1 MPPSDLPNDARQVMS
16 AEKAAVSRA
25 LNLVEDRR
33 PEAHAHVTALLAAL
47 KDAPKAA
54 DGHRVGLTGP
64 PGVGKSTLTSALAR
78 ALRQRDRTVGVVAVD
93 PSSIRSGGS
102 LLGDRARM
110 SFDPSDD
117 GLFVR
122 SLATAGEVG
131 GLAYAANS
139 AVRVLA
145 AAYDTVVIETTGVG
159 QSEIDIV
166 HVADTVVLVIQPGS
180 GDVLQ
185 FLKAGIM
192 EIPDI
197 LVVNKADQ
205 DELAQRA
212 VADLHGAL
220 RTAHA
225 AGIGGGQDADWE
237 TPIIATSATKGTGID
252 ALVDALDGHR
262 QHLDATLAERRARGD
277 VQWAL
282 DLFNRKHGEHGVT
295 TLGGVAQLKAR
306 AEQDIEGGATPL
318 GLCEHLSQEYV
329 VALRKTPR
337 GTHE

>member
-1 MPPSDLPNDARQVMS
+1 MPRSDSAHDAQDVMS
-16 AEKAAVSRA
+16 ADKAAVSRA

-33 PEAHAHVTALLAAL
+33 PESHGRVAELLAAL
-47 KDAPKAA
+47 KDAPRAA
-54 DGHRVGLTGP
+54 GGHRVGLTGP

-78 ALRQRDRTVGVVAVD
+78 SVRHRGRTVGVVAVD

-110 SFDPSDD
+110 SFDPSDT

-145 AAYDTVVIETTGVG
+145 AAYDVVVVETTGVG

-205 DELAQRA
+205 EELARRA
-212 VADLHGAL
+212 VADLRGAL
-220 RTAHA
+220 QTAQA
-225 AGIGGGQDADWE
+225 VGAGGRQDAGWE
-237 TPIIATSATKGTGID
+237 TPIVATSATKGTGID
-252 ALVDALDGHR
+252 ELIDDLDRHR
-262 QHLDATLAERRARGD
+262 KHLETTLAARRRR
-277 VQWAL
+277 VEVRWAL
-282 DLFNRKHGEHGVT
+282 DLFRRKHGEHGVS
-295 TLGGVAQLKAR
+295 TLGGSERLKAR
-306 AEQDIEGGATPL
+306 AERHLNGDETPL
-318 GLCEHLSQEYV
+318 GLCEQLSQEYV
-329 VALRKTPR
+329 AALRKTP
-337 GTHE
+337 

>member
-1 MPPSDLPNDARQVMS
+1 MPPSDLPDDAEKVMS
-16 AEKAAVSRA
+16 ADKGAVSRA

-33 PEAHAHVTALLAAL
+33 PEAQASVANLLAAIQA
-47 KDAPKAA
+47 APKASS
-54 DGHRVGLTGP
+54 GHRVGLTGP
-64 PGVGKSTLTSALAR
+64 PGVGKSTLTSVLAR
-78 ALRQRDRTVGVVAVD
+78 SVRQRGRTVGVVAVD

-110 SFDPSDD
+110 SFDPSDT

-139 AVRVLA
+139 SVRVLA
-145 AAYDTVVIETTGVG
+145 AAYDMVVIETTGVG
-159 QSEIDIV
+159 QSEIDVI

-197 LVVNKADQ
+197 LVVNKADH
-205 DELAQRA
+205 DELARRA
-212 VADLHGAL
+212 VTDLRGAL
-220 RTAHA
+220 QTAHA
-225 AGIGGGQDADWE
+225 VGASSGQDASWE

-252 ALVDALDGHR
+252 ELIDS
-262 QHLDATLAERRARGD
+262 LDAHRAHLNTTLAARRRRGE
-277 VQWAL
+277 VQWTI
-282 DLFNRKHGEHGVT
+282 DLFSRKHGEHGVS
-295 TLGGVAQLKAR
+295 TLGGAAQLQTR
-306 AEQDIEGGATPL
+306 AERELDSGETPL
-318 GLCEHLSQEYV
+318 SLCEHWSREYV
-329 VALRKTPR
+329 AALGRTP
-337 GTHE
+337 

>member
-1 MPPSDLPNDARQVMS
+1 MPPSDPPDDAERVIR

-25 LNLVEDRR
+25 LNLVEDKRADAQDR
-33 PEAHAHVTALLAAL
+33 VAALLGSL
-47 KDAPKAA
+47 KGAPRAVG
-54 DGHRVGLTGP
+54 GHRVGLTGP
-64 PGVGKSTLTSALAR
+64 PGVGKSTLTSAIAR
-78 ALRQRDRTVGVVAVD
+78 AVRARGRTMGIVAVD
-93 PSSIRSGGS
+93 PSSVVSGGS
-102 LLGDRARM
+102 LLGDRVRM
-110 SFDPSDD
+110 SFDPSDE

-145 AAYDTVVIETTGVG
+145 AAYDVVVIETTGVG

-205 DELAQRA
+205 EELARRA
-212 VADLHGAL
+212 VADLQGAL

-225 AGIGGGQDADWE
+225 VGASGREDGDWE
-237 TPIIATSATKGTGID
+237 TPIIATSATEGTGIEE
-252 ALVDALDGHR
+252 LIDALDAHR
-262 QHLDATLAERRARGD
+262 KHLEPTLGARRARGE
-277 VQWAL
+277 VQWVL
-282 DLFNRKHGEHGVT
+282 DLFMRKHGDHGVS
-295 TLGGVAQLKAR
+295 TLHGLAELTAR
-306 AEQDIEGGATPL
+306 AERELDDGETPL
-318 GLCEHLSQEYV
+318 SLCERLSREYV
-329 VALRKTPR
+329 ATLRQTS
-337 GTHE
+337 

>member
-1 MPPSDLPNDARQVMS
+1 MPPSETHDDAQRVMS
-16 AEKAAVSRA
+16 SDKAAVSRA

-33 PEAHAHVTALLAAL
+33 PAAHAEVAQLLAAL
-47 KDAPKAA
+47 KDAPRAHT
-54 DGHRVGLTGP
+54 GHRVGLTGP

-78 ALRQRDRTVGVVAVD
+78 ALRRQGRTVGVVAVD

-110 SFDPSDD
+110 SFDPGDN

-131 GLAYAANS
+131 GLSYAANS
-139 AVRVLA
+139 SVRVLA
-145 AAYDTVVIETTGVG
+145 AAYDMVVIETTGVG
-159 QSEIDIV
+159 QSEIDIM

-192 EIPDI
+192 EIPDV
-197 LVVNKADQ
+197 LVVNKADH
-205 DELAQRA
+205 DELARRA

-225 AGIGGGQDADWE
+225 AGAGGPHSKGWE
-237 TPIIATSATKGTGID
+237 TPIVATSATQGTGID
-252 ALVDALDGHR
+252 RLIEALDAHR
-262 QHLDATLAERRARGD
+262 QHLESTLAARRKQGEI
-277 VQWAL
+277 QWTL
-282 DLFNRKHGEHGVT
+282 DLFGRKHGEHGVS
-295 TLGGVAQLKAR
+295 TLGGRTTLKAR
-306 AEQDIEGGATPL
+306 ADRELEAGETPL
-318 GLCEHLSQEYV
+318 GLCERFSREYV
-329 VALRKTPR
+329 TSLGQTA
-337 GTHE
+337 

>member
-1 MPPSDLPNDARQVMS
+1 MPPSDPPDDAERVIR

-25 LNLVEDRR
+25 LNLVEDKRADAQDR
-33 PEAHAHVTALLAAL
+33 VAALLGSL
-47 KDAPKAA
+47 KGAPRAVG
-54 DGHRVGLTGP
+54 GHRVGLTGP
-64 PGVGKSTLTSALAR
+64 PGVGKSTLTSAIAR
-78 ALRQRDRTVGVVAVD
+78 AVRARGRTMGIVAVD
-93 PSSIRSGGS
+93 PSSIVSGGS
-102 LLGDRARM
+102 LLGDRVRM
-110 SFDPSDD
+110 SFDPSDE

-145 AAYDTVVIETTGVG
+145 AAYDVVVIETTGVG

-205 DELAQRA
+205 EELARRA
-212 VADLHGAL
+212 VADLQGAL

-225 AGIGGGQDADWE
+225 VGASGREDGDWE
-237 TPIIATSATKGTGID
+237 TPIIATSATEGTGIEE
-252 ALVDALDGHR
+252 LIDALDAHR
-262 QHLDATLAERRARGD
+262 KHLEPTLGARRAQGE
-277 VQWAL
+277 VQWVL
-282 DLFNRKHGEHGVT
+282 DLFMRKHGDHGVS
-295 TLGGVAQLKAR
+295 TLHGLAELTAR
-306 AEQDIEGGATPL
+306 AERELDEGETPL
-318 GLCEHLSQEYV
+318 SLCERLSGEYV
-329 VALRKTPR
+329 ATLRQTS
-337 GTHE
+337 

>member
-1 MPPSDLPNDARQVMS
+1 MPPSDLSGDARLVMS
-16 AEKAAVSRA
+16 ADKAAVSRS

-33 PEAHAHVTALLAAL
+33 SDAHARVAGLLAAL

-54 DGHRVGLTGP
+54 AGHRVGLTGP

-78 ALRQRDRTVGVVAVD
+78 SVRRRDRTVGVVAVD

-110 SFDPSDD
+110 SFDPSDA

-145 AAYDTVVIETTGVG
+145 AAYDIVVIETTGVG

-197 LVVNKADQ
+197 LVVNKADH

-212 VADLHGAL
+212 IADLRGAL

-225 AGIGGGQDADWE
+225 AGAGGGRDADWD

-252 ALVDALDGHR
+252 ALIDALDAHR
-262 QHLDATLAERRARGD
+262 QHLDATLPARRRQGE
-277 VQWAL
+277 VQWTL
-282 DLFNRKHGEHGVT
+282 DLFSRKHGEHGLA
-295 TLGGVAQLKAR
+295 TLGGVAQVKAR
-306 AEQDIEGGATPL
+306 TERDLAGGDTPL
-318 GLCEHLSQEYV
+318 GLCEHLSREYV
-329 VALRKTPR
+329 SALGKTP
-337 GTHE
+337 

>member
-1 MPPSDLPNDARQVMS
+1 MPPSDLADDARRVMS
-16 AEKAAVSRA
+16 ADKTAVSRA

-33 PEAHAHVTALLAAL
+33 AESQARVTDLLARL

-54 DGHRVGLTGP
+54 GGHRVGLTGP

-78 ALRQRDRTVGVVAVD
+78 AIRGRGRTVGVVAID
-93 PSSIRSGGS
+93 PSSVQSGGS

-110 SFDPSDD
+110 SFDPADG

-145 AAYDTVVIETTGVG
+145 AAYDMVVVETTGVG

-205 DELAQRA
+205 DELAKRA
-212 VADLHGAL
+212 VADLTGAL

-225 AGIGGGQDADWE
+225 VGAGGQDSDWE
-237 TPIIATSATKGTGID
+237 TPILATSATKGLGID
-252 ALVDALDGHR
+252 ALVDALGRHR
-262 QHLDATLAERRARGD
+262 RHLDTTLAARRRRGE

-282 DLFNRKHGEHGVT
+282 DLFSRKHGEHGVS
-295 TLGGVAQLKAR
+295 TLGGERGLRAR
-306 AEQDIEGGATPL
+306 TEQELDEGETPL
-318 GLCEHLSQEYV
+318 RLCERLSREYV
-329 VALRKTPR
+329 AMLGENHTRNR
-337 GTHE
+337 

>member
-1 MPPSDLPNDARQVMS
+1 MPPSDLADDARRVMS
-16 AEKAAVSRA
+16 ADKTAVSRA

-33 PEAHAHVTALLAAL
+33 QESQARVTELLASL
-47 KDAPKAA
+47 RDAPKAA
-54 DGHRVGLTGP
+54 GGHRVGLTGP
-64 PGVGKSTLTSALAR
+64 PGVGKSTLTSVLAR
-78 ALRQRDRTVGVVAVD
+78 AVRSRGRTVGVVAVD
-93 PSSIRSGGS
+93 PSSVQSGGS

-110 SFDPSDD
+110 SFDPSDT

-145 AAYDTVVIETTGVG
+145 AAYDMVVVETTGVG
-159 QSEIDIV
+159 QSEIDVV

-197 LVVNKADQ
+197 LVVNKADHN
-205 DELAQRA
+205 ELAERA
-212 VADLHGAL
+212 VADLRGAV

-225 AGIGGGQDADWE
+225 VGAGAQDSDWE
-237 TPIIATSATKGTGID
+237 TPILATSATKGMGID
-252 ALVDALDGHR
+252 ALADALERHR
-262 QHLDATLAERRARGD
+262 QHLAPTLAARRRRGE

-282 DLFNRKHGEHGVT
+282 DLFSRKHGEHGVS
-295 TLGGVAQLKAR
+295 TLGGLEEVRAR
-306 AEQDIEGGATPL
+306 TERELDGGETPL
-318 GLCEHLSQEYV
+318 SLCDRLSRDY
-329 VALRKTPR
+329 LKTLGKTPR
-337 GTHE
+337 GRDE

>member
-1 MPPSDLPNDARQVMS
+1 MPPSDLPDDALQVLS
-16 AEKAAVSRA
+16 ADKAAVSRA

-33 PEAHAHVTALLAAL
+33 PEAQAAVTTLLAAL
-47 KDAPKAA
+47 KGAPKAA
-54 DGHRVGLTGP
+54 GGHRVGLTGP

-78 ALRQRDRTVGVVAVD
+78 SVRRGGRTVGVVAVD

-110 SFDPSDD
+110 GFDPSDA

-145 AAYDTVVIETTGVG
+145 AAYDMVVIETTGVG

-166 HVADTVVLVIQPGS
+166 HVADTVVLVVQPGS

-212 VADLHGAL
+212 IADLRGAL
-220 RTAHA
+220 QTAHA
-225 AGIGGGQDADWE
+225 VGATGGQDAGWE
-237 TPIIATSATKGTGID
+237 PPIIATSATKETGID
-252 ALVDALDGHR
+252 ELIDALGRHR
-262 QHLDATLAERRARGD
+262 KHLEATLVARRRQGE
-277 VQWAL
+277 VRWAL
-282 DLFNRKHGEHGVT
+282 DLFTRKHGEHGVS
-295 TLGGVAQLKAR
+295 TLGGAAQLKAR
-306 AEQDIEGGATPL
+306 AERDLDDGETPL
-318 GLCEHLSQEYV
+318 SLCEHLSREYV
-329 VALRKTPR
+329 AALGKTP
-337 GTHE
+337 

>member
-1 MPPSDLPNDARQVMS
+1 MPPSDSDNDAQHVIS
-16 AEKAAVSRA
+16 ADKAAVSRA

-33 PEAHAHVTALLAAL
+33 PESHARVAELLAAL

-54 DGHRVGLTGP
+54 GGHRVGLTGP

-78 ALRQRDRTVGVVAVD
+78 SVRQRGRTLGVVAVD

-110 SFDPSDD
+110 SFDPSDA

-145 AAYDTVVIETTGVG
+145 AAYDMVVIETTGVG

-197 LVVNKADQ
+197 LVVNKADHE
-205 DELAQRA
+205 ELARQA
-212 VADLHGAL
+212 VADLRGAL

-225 AGIGGGQDADWE
+225 AGATGGQDADWE

-252 ALVDALDGHR
+252 ELIDTLDGHR
-262 QHLDATLAERRARGD
+262 QHLGTTLVARRRRGE

-282 DLFNRKHGEHGVT
+282 DLFNRKHGEHGVS
-295 TLGGVAQLKAR
+295 TLGGAAQLKAR
-306 AEQDIEGGATPL
+306 IERDLDDGETPL
-318 GLCEHLSQEYV
+318 SLCERLSREYV
-329 VALRKTPR
+329 ATLGKTP
-337 GTHE
+337 

>member
-1 MPPSDLPNDARQVMS
+1 MPPSEPDDDARQVMS
-16 AEKAAVSRA
+16 ADKAAVSRA

-33 PEAHAHVTALLAAL
+33 AKSHERVADLLAVL
-47 KDAPKAA
+47 KDSPKAA
-54 DGHRVGLTGP
+54 GGHRVGLTGP

-78 ALRQRDRTVGVVAVD
+78 SLRQRGRTVGVVAVD

-110 SFDPSDD
+110 SFDPTDK

-139 AVRVLA
+139 SVRVLA
-145 AAYDTVVIETTGVG
+145 AAYDTVVVETTGVG

-197 LVVNKADQ
+197 LVVNKADH
-205 DELAQRA
+205 DELARRA
-212 VADLHGAL
+212 VADLRGAL

-225 AGIGGGQDADWE
+225 AGADRDRDSDWE
-237 TPIIATSATKGTGID
+237 TPIVATSATKGTGID
-252 ALVDALDGHR
+252 ELIDALDAHRGH
-262 QHLDATLAERRARGD
+262 LETTLQTRRRRGE
-277 VQWAL
+277 VQWTL
-282 DLFNRKHGEHGVT
+282 DLFSRKHGEHGVS
-295 TLGGVAQLKAR
+295 TLGGLATLKAR
-306 AEQDIEGGATPL
+306 TERELDGGETPL
-318 GLCEHLSQEYV
+318 SLCERLSREYV
-329 VALRKTPR
+329 AALGQT
-337 GTHE
+337 T